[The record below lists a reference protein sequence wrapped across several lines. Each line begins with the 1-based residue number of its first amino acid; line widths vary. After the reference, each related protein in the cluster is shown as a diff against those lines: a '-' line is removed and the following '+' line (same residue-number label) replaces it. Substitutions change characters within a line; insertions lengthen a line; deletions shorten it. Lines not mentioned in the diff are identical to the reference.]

1 LSTTQGFEPRQRV
14 ELLQAAIYV
23 YNDAELMAANL
34 RKIGDRQSYVA
45 QFFLE
50 KFLDALRRARAIAET
65 ELSESISED
74 LQEEPAEQEG
84 TLPAE
89 ERVKKTRRRIKRP
102 NERLIQTADGY
113 RVGDV
118 REQSSDETGE
128 TVVVQ
133 DAATDKQI
141 IFYKDEGQDLYRQRE
156 EEPEVPVAAPPKP
169 ALALQSLLDKGRKLV
184 EGITPLIANYKKD
197 VSRYRE
203 PASVEDRFL
212 SQAQKLSELAT
223 QIQHGMQGVTGAD
236 RGRAVKIYQ
245 DLNSAREQ
253 LIREGKK
260 LRVEITKQLPPN
272 AGSFEYLLGEREVR
286 VENPSWTDK
295 STANQTSYLL
305 EYDIVDSAS
314 RIGRKVLWY
323 AHFHCTAKS
332 VLTLTEAHLKLARLR
347 FVTVKDQVQHPEL
360 NAGKVV
366 YPGGMKAAF
375 AKKYFFDAVPPTA

>member
-1 LSTTQGFEPRQRV
+1 
-14 ELLQAAIYV
+14 
-23 YNDAELMAANL
+23 M
-34 RKIGDRQSYVA
+34 
-45 QFFLE
+45 
-50 KFLDALRRARAIAET
+50 
-65 ELSESISED
+65 
-74 LQEEPAEQEG
+74 
-84 TLPAE
+84 
-89 ERVKKTRRRIKRP
+89 
-102 NERLIQTADGY
+102 
-113 RVGDV
+113 
-118 REQSSDETGE
+118 
-128 TVVVQ
+128 VVQ

-141 IFYKDEGQDLYRQRE
+141 IFYKDAGQDLYRQRE
-156 EEPEVPVAAPPKP
+156 EEPEVPVGPPKP
-169 ALALQSLLDKGRKLV
+169 APALQSLLDKGRKLV
-184 EGITPLIANYKKD
+184 EGITQLIVNYKKD
-197 VSRYRE
+197 ASRYRE

-212 SQAQKLSELAT
+212 SQAKKLSELAT
-223 QIQHGMQGVTGAD
+223 QIQQRMKGVTGAD
-236 RGRAVKIYQ
+236 HGAAVKVFQ
-245 DLNSAREQ
+245 DLRSASER
-253 LIREGKK
+253 LTSEGKK

-272 AGSFEYLLGEREVR
+272 AGSFEYLLGEREVH

-305 EYDIVDSAS
+305 EYDIVDSTS